1 MSSVEDRN
9 WGEVEKSIKKQI
21 SRLAFGSLEMTSYR
35 IFYKVIRDSIL
46 DERLLEKIKQLK
58 DTRKAVI
65 LAHNYQ
71 PAEIQDLADFTGD
84 SLGLSIK
91 AAETDADVI
100 VFCGV
105 QFMAET
111 AAILSPDKVVLLPDK
126 FAGCPLAD
134 MINAEQLRQL
144 KQKHPDALV
153 VCYVNSSAEV
163 KAESD
168 YCCTSANAVELVS
181 SLPEDKPIIFVP
193 DQHLG
198 QFVIEKTGRELV
210 LWPGYCH
217 VHVVI
222 TEEDVKNAK
231 KKYPDAIVMAHPECT
246 EPVKELSDQI
256 LSTGQ
261 MLKFVKTSTAKRYIV
276 ATEIGIIHALKK
288 QNPQAEFIA
297 ASDKAVCPNMKKISL
312 DKVIGSLQDMQY
324 EVKLPEEITV
334 KAKKALDRMVEIL
347 PAR

>member
-1 MSSVEDRN
+1 MNNKLIEKIEQLKQDRN
-9 WGEVEKSIKKQI
+9 
-21 SRLAFGSLEMTSYR
+21 
-35 IFYKVIRDSIL
+35 
-46 DERLLEKIKQLK
+46 
-58 DTRKAVI
+58 AVI

-91 AAETDADVI
+91 AAETDAETI

-111 AAILSPDKVVLLPDK
+111 AAILSPEKTVLLPDK

-134 MINAEQLRQL
+134 MITAAQLCAL
-144 KQKHPDALV
+144 KQEHPDALV

-163 KAESD
+163 NSESD
-168 YCCTSANAVELVS
+168 YCCTSANAVEVVE
-181 SLPEDKPIIFVP
+181 SLPADRKIIFVP

-198 QFVIEKTGRELV
+198 RFVAERTARDLV

-222 TEEDVKNAK
+222 TEEDIKNAK
-231 KKYPDAIVMAHPECT
+231 AKYPEAIVMAHPECT
-246 EPVKELSDQI
+246 EPVKDLSHQL

-261 MLKFVKTSTAKRYIV
+261 MLKFADKSTAKRFIV
-276 ATEIGIIHALKK
+276 ATEIGMLHPLKK

-297 ASDKAVCPNMKKISL
+297 AGDRAICPNMKNITVENIVWAL
-312 DKVIGSLQDMQY
+312 EDMQY
-324 EVKLPEEITV
+324 KVKVPEDIRL
-334 KAKKALDRMVEIL
+334 KARKAIDRMVEIL
-347 PAR
+347 PR

>member
-1 MSSVEDRN
+1 M
-9 WGEVEKSIKKQI
+9 
-21 SRLAFGSLEMTSYR
+21 
-35 IFYKVIRDSIL
+35 
-46 DERLLEKIKQLK
+46 DERLLGKIKKLK
-58 DTRKAVI
+58 DDRKAVI

-71 PAEIQDLADFTGD
+71 PGEIQDLADFTGD

-111 AAILSPDKVVLLPDK
+111 AAILSPEKTVLLPDK
-126 FAGCPLAD
+126 FAGCPMAD
-134 MINAEQLRQL
+134 MITAEQLRQL
-144 KQKHPDALV
+144 KQEYPDALV

-168 YCCTSANAVELVS
+168 YCCTSANAVEIVS
-181 SLPEDKPIIFVP
+181 SLPKDKRIIFVP

-198 QFVIEKTGRELV
+198 RFVAERTGRDLV

-222 TEEDVKNAK
+222 TEDDIRTARA
-231 KKYPDAIVMAHPECT
+231 KYPDAIVMAHPECT
-246 EPVKELSDQI
+246 EPVKELSDEL

-261 MLKFVKTSTAKRYIV
+261 MLKFAAKSTAGQFII

-288 QNPQAEFIA
+288 QNPEAEFVP
-297 ASDKAVCPNMKKISL
+297 ASERAVCPNMKKITL
-312 DKVIGSLQDMQY
+312 DKLIGSLEDMQY
-324 EVKLPEEITV
+324 KITV
-334 KAKKALDRMVEIL
+334 PDRIRIEARKALDRMVGIL